1 MKKIIL
7 FILFS
12 LSIQAQNNYV
22 VLDGQLISEQM
33 FKQKTDSLKQA
44 INEELYVVKRKQ
56 GKDLCLSYFTKS
68 MEYRKGKLV
77 EVLSYVALCN
87 LEKITVNRTGNLGVV
102 EYTKDGKRYADN
114 FIEIKY
120 WGGLEFVNPKLTIT
134 EEDLESTYY
143 DR

>member
-22 VLDGQLISEQM
+22 ILDGQLISEQM

-87 LEKITVNRTGNLGVV
+87 LEKITVNRIGNLGVV

-120 WGGLEFVNPKLTIT
+120 WGDLEFINPKLTIT